1 MQATAAQL
9 RAALDGLSDPALMLI
24 AAAIAVL
31 AIACFWRLL
40 RRGPTGADVSGEIG
54 DLLAEHERQIA
65 DVLDRRLS
73 RSADSI
79 DASLDR
85 TQAAAH
91 TALSGLAERIGRI
104 DAAQARLTGLGDQ
117 IAGLE
122 RTFANKQA
130 RGAFGEA
137 RLGDLLRDA
146 LPADAFIEQAN
157 LPNGRRADALVLLP
171 APPGPVAIDAKFPLE
186 RFIEITEAETPA
198 SETSARKAFQRDV
211 MRHVDDIADRYIVP
225 GATAE
230 CALMF
235 VPSEA
240 VFAEIQAR
248 CRDVVEAGFRRRVY
262 IVSPTTLWAT
272 LNTARAVL
280 KDARILEESQAI
292 QVAAS
297 GLVDDVAKL
306 AGRAETARRRL
317 ELALADME
325 GLATS
330 ARAAERR
337 ARDLADVQLDPPTSA
352 PESRGN

>member
-1 MQATAAQL
+1 MQAIAAQI
-9 RAALDGLSDPALMLI
+9 RAALDGLSDQALALMAVAV
-24 AAAIAVL
+24 AAVAMV
-31 AIACFWRLL
+31 CVWRLL
-40 RRGPTGADVSGEIG
+40 RRAPSDAGGLAELG
-54 DLLAEHERQIA
+54 DLLAQHERQIA

-73 RSADSI
+73 RSADTI

-104 DAAQARLTGLGDQ
+104 DAAQTRLAGLGDQ

-137 RLGDLLRDA
+137 RLSDLLRDA
-146 LPADAFIEQAN
+146 LPADAFVEQAN

-171 APPGPVAIDAKFPLE
+171 TPPGPVAIDAKFPLE
-186 RFIEITEAETPA
+186 RFLEMDDAETPA
-198 SETSARKAFQRDV
+198 MAASARKAFKRDV

-272 LNTARAVL
+272 LNTTRAVL
-280 KDARILEESQAI
+280 KDARILEESQAL
-292 QVAAS
+292 QAAAS
-297 GLVDDVAKL
+297 GLVTDVAKL
-306 AGRAETARRRL
+306 ASQAETARRRL
-317 ELALADME
+317 ELALADLE
-325 GLATS
+325 GLATA
-330 ARAAERR
+330 ARSAERR
-337 ARDLADVQLDPPTSA
+337 ARDIADFQIAPPTTA
-352 PESRGN
+352 PDDPQN